1 MKIGGWLFFW
11 GGAFYF
17 AVGYIYYLVTKEPV
31 GTTALVLTG
40 GLAALVAFYVLFTQK
55 RIGYQ
60 PEDNVE
66 GDIAEAES
74 DYGFYSPQSWW
85 PMLVAAAASITFV
98 GFVIVPWMFVMGLG
112 FVIFSVTGW
121 LFEYW
126 KFERSEPIR
135 H

>member
-11 GGAFYF
+11 GAAFYF
-17 AVGYIYYLVTKEPV
+17 AVGTIYYFFTKEPV
-31 GTTALVLTG
+31 GSTAILLTG
-40 GLAALVAFYVLFTQK
+40 GLSLLIAFYVLFTNK

-60 PEDNVE
+60 PEDNYE
-66 GDIAEAES
+66 GQISEAES

-85 PMLVAAAASITFV
+85 PMLVAGAAAITFV
-98 GFVIVPWMFVMGLG
+98 GFVVTPWIFVLGLG

-126 KFERSEPIR
+126 KFERNEPVR